1 MESHEIEK
9 EQKEEAY
16 FEKHHIHPRQEKF
29 IDGLAELFCA
39 TMPFSIHVM
48 RGNIFR
54 ACKKWQLKNR
64 KPFSSTIDLGK
75 AEMFKFWIQFIS
87 LIIEVTKRVI
97 KTENELNFERKLSE
111 AYTMYQTQF
120 SNS

>member
-1 MESHEIEK
+1 MEVKIKNGHI
-9 EQKEEAY
+9 QEEDLN
-16 FEKHHIHPRQEKF
+16 KLHIHPKQSDF
-29 IDGLAELFCA
+29 INNLANFIYPSTSLHLHA
-39 TMPFSIHVM
+39 I
-48 RGNIFR
+48 RGFIFR
-54 ACKKWQLKNR
+54 ACRKWQIRNC
-64 KPFSSTIDLGK
+64 KPFSSVIDLEK
-75 AEMFKFWIQFIS
+75 PDMFKFWIQFIS